1 MEIFFVGR
9 KDHMIKTAGYRV
21 SPSEVE
27 YELLR
32 NKKINNLFVFG
43 VKDNNLGQSIV
54 CAYTSKKKIPDKDF
68 YYLSQ
73 KHLPSYMRP
82 KKFYYYKKF
91 PITGNQGKI
100 DKNRVINQIKKNKMI
115 KNTWEKNYKKIDLIG
130 ILFQK

>member
-1 MEIFFVGR
+1 MKAIPGVKLDILNDEGKECKPGEIGELIHRGGCISLGYWNDKKSTKKVFKKFKRENAVFSGDLVKKDKDGDIFFVGR

-54 CAYTSKKKIPDKDF
+54 CAYTSKKN
-68 YYLSQ
+68 S
-73 KHLPSYMRP
+73 
-82 KKFYYYKKF
+82 
-91 PITGNQGKI
+91 
-100 DKNRVINQIKKNKMI
+100 
-115 KNTWEKNYKKIDLIG
+115 
-130 ILFQK
+130 